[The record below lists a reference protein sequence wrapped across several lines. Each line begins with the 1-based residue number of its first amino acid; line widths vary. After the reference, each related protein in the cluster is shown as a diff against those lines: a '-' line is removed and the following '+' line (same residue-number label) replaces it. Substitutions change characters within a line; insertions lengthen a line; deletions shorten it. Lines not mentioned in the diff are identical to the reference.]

1 MLENVKNALLYLK
14 NAVQAGKIYTENH
27 PKYKEFIQILFQSIQ
42 EVLKHKS
49 EFIIG
54 VIDGEM
60 AWENEIFF
68 ELSDKM
74 HGLATFMEG
83 SRIQRVVFQ
92 QGVDV
97 DELSRFIAFLTRT
110 KRLDQIDERE
120 YFSLHGIRNIRAGRV
135 KSAVKL
141 QGLSPR
147 RAEMA
152 REYTSQVQTVRRS
165 LNVVLDA
172 GDVDYLDLRFNL
184 LGVMEH
190 FMGKHQDLLSLVD
203 MKKADVATFSHLLN
217 VSVLSMFLASKLKF
231 AREEVLDV
239 GIAALYHDI
248 GKLAVDRKLIKK
260 KGKLEESEFVQV
272 KEHPYIGAQIL
283 YDYRE
288 GLGSLPMIVA
298 FEHHVRY
305 DLSGYP
311 KLAYPRR
318 PHIASLIV
326 TIADVYDALAQK
338 RSYKKDY
345 PPDRIY
351 AIMTEDKGKTFDP
364 QLLDRFFE
372 IVGVW
377 PVGSIVAL
385 TDGRVGLVTEVNEK
399 AIRKP
404 KVRIIS
410 EPEKAV
416 EIDLASEETLAIEKA
431 LNPKKEGKKYLKL
444 LESGA
449 LDVPEAGSASAP
461 GE

>member
-1 MLENVKNALLYLK
+1 MIENVKNALLYLK
-14 NAVQAGKIYTENH
+14 NAVQAGKIYTESH
-27 PKYKEFIQILFQSIQ
+27 PKYKEFIETLFRSIQ
-42 EVLKHKS
+42 EVLKNKG

-60 AWENEIFF
+60 AWENEVFF

-83 SRIQRVVFQ
+83 SRIQRIVFQ
-92 QGVDV
+92 QGMDV

-110 KRLDQIDERE
+110 KRLDQIDEQE

-135 KSAVKL
+135 KTAVKVE
-141 QGLSPR
+141 GLSPQ
-147 RAEMA
+147 RAQMA
-152 REYTSQVQTVRRS
+152 REYTTSVETVGRS
-165 LNVVLDA
+165 LNVVLDE

-203 MKKADVATFSHLLN
+203 MKRADVATFAHLLN
-217 VSVLSMFLASKLKF
+217 VSVLSMFLASKLRF
-231 AREEVLDV
+231 AREEILDV

-260 KGKLEESEFVQV
+260 KGKLEESEFVKV
-272 KEHPYIGAQIL
+272 KEHPYIGARIL

-288 GLGSLPMIVA
+288 GLGTLPMIVA
-298 FEHHVRY
+298 FEHHIRY

-311 KLAYPRR
+311 KLAFPRK

-345 PPDRIY
+345 PPDKIY
-351 AIMTEDKGKTFDP
+351 GIMNEEKGKTFDP

-372 IVGVW
+372 IIGVW
-377 PVGSIVAL
+377 PIGSLVAL
-385 TDGRVGLVTEVNEK
+385 TDGRIGLVTEVNEK
-399 AIRKP
+399 AVHRP

-410 EPEKAV
+410 DPEKPL
-416 EIDLASEETLAIEKA
+416 EIDLAAVESPAIKKA
-431 LNPKKEGKKYLKL
+431 LNPKREGKKYLKL

-449 LDVPEAGSASAP
+449 LDLSGGEAAASP
-461 GE
+461 GA

>member
-1 MLENVKNALLYLK
+1 MIENVKNALLYLK
-14 NAVQAGKIYTENH
+14 NAVQAGKIYMENH
-27 PKYKEFIQILFQSIQ
+27 PKYKEFIETLFQSIQ
-42 EVLKHKS
+42 EVLKTKS

-60 AWENEIFF
+60 AWENEVFF

-74 HGLATFMEG
+74 HGLASFMEG
-83 SRIQRVVFQ
+83 SRIQRIVFQ

-110 KRLDQIDERE
+110 KRLDQIDEQE

-135 KSAVKL
+135 KATVK
-141 QGLSPR
+141 GAGVSPR
-147 RAEMA
+147 RTEMA
-152 REYTSQVQTVRRS
+152 REYTSQVDTVRRS
-165 LNVVLDA
+165 LNVVLDE

-190 FMGKHQDLLSLVD
+190 FMGKHQDLLSLVN
-203 MKKADVATFSHLLN
+203 MKKADVATFAHLLN
-217 VSVLSMFLASKLKF
+217 VSVLSMFLASKLQF

-248 GKLAVDRKLIKK
+248 GKLAIDRKLIKK
-260 KGKLEESEFVQV
+260 KGKLEESEFVKV
-272 KEHPYIGAQIL
+272 KEHPYIGARIL

-311 KLAYPRR
+311 KLAYPRK

-326 TIADVYDALAQK
+326 TIADVYDALAQR
-338 RSYKKDY
+338 RSYKKDF

-351 AIMTEDKGKTFDP
+351 EIMNEEKGKTFDP

-372 IVGVW
+372 IMGVW
-377 PVGSIVAL
+377 PVGSLVSLA
-385 TDGRVGLVTEVNEK
+385 DGRVGLVTAVNEK
-399 AIRKP
+399 AIRNP

-410 EPEKAV
+410 DPDNPS
-416 EIDLASEETLAIEKA
+416 EIDLSAEEAPAVEKA
-431 LNPKKEGKKYLKL
+431 LNPKKEGKKYLHI

-449 LDVPEAGSASAP
+449 LDLPVEEIESPPGS
-461 GE
+461 

>member
-1 MLENVKNALLYLK
+1 MIENVKNALLYLK

-42 EVLKHKS
+42 EVLKNKS

-60 AWENEIFF
+60 AWENEVFF

-83 SRIQRVVFQ
+83 SRIQRIVFQ
-92 QGVDV
+92 QGMDI

-110 KRLDQIDERE
+110 KRLDQIDEQE

-135 KSAVKL
+135 KAAVKV

-152 REYTSQVQTVRRS
+152 REYTSQVETVRRS
-165 LNVVLDA
+165 LNVVLDE

-260 KGKLEESEFVQV
+260 KGKLEEAEFVQV
-272 KEHPYIGAQIL
+272 KEHPYIGARIL

-351 AIMTEDKGKTFDP
+351 AIMSEDKGKTFDP

-377 PVGSIVAL
+377 PIGSIVAL

-404 KVRIIS
+404 RVRIIS
-410 EPEKAV
+410 DPEKAV
-416 EIDLASEETLAIEKA
+416 EIDLASEETLAVEKA

-444 LESGA
+444 LESGV
-449 LDVPEAGSASAP
+449 LDIPEVETVSAP

>member
-1 MLENVKNALLYLK
+1 MIENVKNALLYLK

-42 EVLKHKS
+42 EVLKNKS

-60 AWENEIFF
+60 AWENEVFF

-83 SRIQRVVFQ
+83 SRIQRIVFQ
-92 QGVDV
+92 QGMDI

-110 KRLDQIDERE
+110 KRLDQIDEQE

-135 KSAVKL
+135 KAAVKV

-152 REYTSQVQTVRRS
+152 REYTSQVETVRRS
-165 LNVVLDA
+165 LNVVLDE

-260 KGKLEESEFVQV
+260 KGKLEEAEFVQV
-272 KEHPYIGAQIL
+272 KEHPYIGARIL

-351 AIMTEDKGKTFDP
+351 AIMSEDKGKTFDP

-377 PVGSIVAL
+377 PIGSIVAL

-404 KVRIIS
+404 RVRIIS
-410 EPEKAV
+410 DPEKAV
-416 EIDLASEETLAIEKA
+416 EIDLASEETLAVEKA

-444 LESGA
+444 LESGV
-449 LDVPEAGSASAP
+449 LDIPEVETVSVP